1 MRYGIVTIDTGLV
14 VNVIN
19 LDAPP
24 TDPTMGLGKNF
35 QAIQNDEVNIGW
47 TLVNGVLTDTI
58 PPAPGQPF
66 TPYSSLPATSLG
78 LHSKWQ
84 INPRLTSA

>member
-35 QAIQNDEVNIGW
+35 QAIQNDEEADAASAAQYAPTPSTPPLPW
-47 TLVNGVLTDTI
+47 DYTSNG
-58 PPAPGQPF
+58 
-66 TPYSSLPATSLG
+66 
-78 LHSKWQ
+78 K
-84 INPRLTSA
+84 